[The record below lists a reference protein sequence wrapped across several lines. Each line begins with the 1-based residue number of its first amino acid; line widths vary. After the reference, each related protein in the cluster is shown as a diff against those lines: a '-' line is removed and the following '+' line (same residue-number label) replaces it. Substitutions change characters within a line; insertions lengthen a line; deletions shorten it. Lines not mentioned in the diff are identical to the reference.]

1 MADDVVKRLRQHAL
15 MCDHGFLNGG
25 GPMGPDPTE
34 CASCRR
40 SQQAAD
46 LIEAQQDEIERLR
59 AAVNTVTQAVW
70 NAGSHPDHHREVMR
84 RHTREWPVL
93 WEAIHALVKE
103 ARRG

>member
-59 AAVNTVTQAVW
+59 VEINDLRLRLV
-70 NAGSHPDHHREVMR
+70 
-84 RHTREWPVL
+84 
-93 WEAIHALVKE
+93 ALSIPKDTD
-103 ARRG
+103 RG